1 MFYTVLINLYL
12 FINCINMHHFGIFY
26 SRNEIRTMLLPLK
39 LIYLGQLTSYICT
52 NTLDNNLFLGNKIL
66 KLYFVL
72 SYSADLKNRI

>member
-1 MFYTVLINLYL
+1 
-12 FINCINMHHFGIFY
+12 MHYFGIFY

-39 LIYLGQLTSYICT
+39 LIYICT

>member
-1 MFYTVLINLYL
+1 
-12 FINCINMHHFGIFY
+12 MHYFGIFY